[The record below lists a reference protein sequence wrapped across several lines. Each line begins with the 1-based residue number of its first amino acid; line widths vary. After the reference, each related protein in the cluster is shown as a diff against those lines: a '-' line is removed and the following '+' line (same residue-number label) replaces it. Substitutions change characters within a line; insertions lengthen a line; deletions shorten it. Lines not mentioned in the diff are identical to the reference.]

1 MHALQKADNPLR
13 TASPARWHR
22 LVKSSSFAATTKWEE
37 IMNKFIV
44 PVVIVATGM
53 VAAGAWSQTP
63 PANNNVK
70 IYFTTPLENDAG
82 RIVRLQSI
90 SLQPG
95 QGNEFHRH
103 PGDQWAAI
111 QEGEVTFT
119 IKGQAPRVL
128 KAGDSV
134 YIPRGT
140 IHRNQNLG
148 DKPSRSVELN
158 IIEKD
163 KPALENVTN

>member
-1 MHALQKADNPLR
+1 
-13 TASPARWHR
+13 
-22 LVKSSSFAATTKWEE
+22 
-37 IMNKFIV
+37 MNKLIV
-44 PVVIVATGM
+44 PAVIVGTAAI
-53 VAAGAWSQTP
+53 AAGAWSQTP

-70 IYFTTPLENDAG
+70 IYFTTPLENDAS

-95 QGNEFHRH
+95 MGNEFHRH

-140 IHRNQNLG
+140 IHRNQNLS